1 MTLFL
6 LDILLTSPP
15 CDDIM
20 QQTALAHAADQE
32 EHGETQGGNL
42 SGQKI
47 RWLQG
52 SVFYVPFVLCSMVR
66 VLKERELSESWE
78 IVERELRNS

>member
-42 SGQKI
+42 RGQKI
-47 RWLQG
+47 TRLQED
-52 SVFYVPFVLCSMVR
+52 M
-66 VLKERELSESWE
+66 
-78 IVERELRNS
+78 